1 MGENGETCD
10 MPVKDEMKADVN
22 IEALK
27 DEVKDDLD
35 SDIKEECVAED
46 LEELDSMPTG
56 KCALRTW
63 RYNNILV
70 SMAKLNTILPP
81 NGS

>member
-56 KCALRTW
+56 MCA
-63 RYNNILV
+63 
-70 SMAKLNTILPP
+70 
-81 NGS
+81 